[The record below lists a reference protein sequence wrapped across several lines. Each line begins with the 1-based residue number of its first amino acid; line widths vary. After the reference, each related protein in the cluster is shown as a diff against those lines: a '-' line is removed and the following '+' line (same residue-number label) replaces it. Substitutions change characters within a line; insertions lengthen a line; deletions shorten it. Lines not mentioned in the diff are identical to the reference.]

1 MTFKI
6 QKIAQLLSDFEGQ
19 TAIVLSLDGSVLLS
33 LRPNLSF
40 PSASLIKLLISDY
53 IMTEKPE
60 ALANKVSLIN
70 SDFGLAEDDVWW
82 TKRKLTHF
90 GAGILDV
97 LSGNNQTITVAQL
110 QTLMLTISDN
120 WAANALIRYFGM
132 AEINHFASS
141 RYTNTHL
148 RRQFMAQTK
157 LDNET
162 TASDSLSMLKN
173 VLEHSSTNYLL
184 TRQQSQY
191 KLPGTFIENTS
202 APFQDLTIFNK
213 TGEGATVDHD
223 AMSIV
228 FDNHQ
233 LDVVLLTKTSASH
246 RFQRL
251 ALFNNISH
259 VLWDEMI
266 LF

>member
-6 QKIAQLLSDFEGQ
+6 QKIEQLLSDFEGQ

-33 LRPNLSF
+33 LRSNLSF

-60 ALANKVSLIN
+60 VLANKVSLIN

-82 TKRKLTHF
+82 TKRKLKHF

-97 LSGNNQTITVAQL
+97 LSGNNQTVTVAQL
-110 QTLMLTISDN
+110 QALMLTISDN

-148 RRQFMAQTK
+148 RRQSMAQTK

-173 VLEHSSTNYLL
+173 VLEHSATNYLL

-202 APFQDLTIFNK
+202 APFQELTIFNK
-213 TGEGATVDHD
+213 TGEGVTVDHD
-223 AMSIV
+223 VMSIV

-233 LDVVLLTKTSASH
+233 LDVALLTKTSASQ

-259 VLWDEMI
+259 VLWEEMT

>member
-1 MTFKI
+1 MAFKI

-33 LRPNLSF
+33 FRPDLSF

-82 TKRKLTHF
+82 TERKLTHF

-97 LSGNNQTITVAQL
+97 LSGNNQTVTVAQL
-110 QTLMLTISDN
+110 QALMLTISDN

-148 RRQFMAQTK
+148 RRQFMTQTK

-162 TASDSLSMLKN
+162 TAFDSLSMLKN
-173 VLEHSSTNYLL
+173 VLEHSATNYLL

-202 APFQDLTIFNK
+202 VPFQEFTIFNK

-223 AMSIV
+223 VMSIV

-233 LDVVLLTKTSASH
+233 LDVALLTKTSASH
-246 RFQRL
+246 RLQRL

-259 VLWDEMI
+259 VLWEEMI

>member
-33 LRPNLSF
+33 LRPDLSF

-97 LSGNNQTITVAQL
+97 LSGNNQTVTVAQL
-110 QTLMLTISDN
+110 QALMLTISDN

-162 TASDSLSMLKN
+162 TVSDSLSMLKN
-173 VLEHSSTNYLL
+173 VLEHSATNYLL
-184 TRQQSQY
+184 TR
-191 KLPGTFIENTS
+191 
-202 APFQDLTIFNK
+202 
-213 TGEGATVDHD
+213 
-223 AMSIV
+223 
-228 FDNHQ
+228 
-233 LDVVLLTKTSASH
+233 
-246 RFQRL
+246 
-251 ALFNNISH
+251 
-259 VLWDEMI
+259 
-266 LF
+266 